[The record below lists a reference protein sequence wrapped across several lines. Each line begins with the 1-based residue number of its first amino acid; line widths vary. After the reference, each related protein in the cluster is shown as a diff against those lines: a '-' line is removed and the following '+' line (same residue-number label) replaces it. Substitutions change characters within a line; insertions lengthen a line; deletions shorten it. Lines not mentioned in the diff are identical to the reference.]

1 MPMKV
6 CMQVKHSGEWVTIS
20 TVYSMLSTVKGT
32 CRAWMQNGQVYYEDW
47 GSGEPVVAED
57 FWAQFM
63 TKEQLMNAYSNKL
76 YPVGGEN

>member
-1 MPMKV
+1 
-6 CMQVKHSGEWVTIS
+6 
-20 TVYSMLSTVKGT
+20 
-32 CRAWMQNGQVYYEDW
+32 MQNGQVYYEDW
-47 GSGEPVVAED
+47 GNGEPVVAED